1 MSNYY
6 CYICQSLI
14 KGTIYKTYD
23 QNVCNPSC
31 REYLIKNFNFNSN
44 YTIEKK
50 EYKPIKKSISCIKI
64 YNEKNEI
71 HTQDPFINDEITQDP
86 FINDEITQDPFRND
100 EIDSPSLN
108 LFELFN
114 LSPIISKEEI
124 NKIPTYEKHE
134 RKMCANLYGIRY
146 SDLTLKNIFE
156 KIKNILIY

>member
-23 QNVCNPSC
+23 QNLCNPSC

-50 EYKPIKKSISCIKI
+50 EYKPIKKSTSCIKI

-71 HTQDPFINDEITQDP
+71 H
-86 FINDEITQDPFRND
+86 TQDPFRND

-134 RKMCANLYGIRY
+134 RKMCFNLYGIRY

-156 KIKNILIY
+156 KTKNILIY

>member
-14 KGTIYKTYD
+14 KGTIYKAYD
-23 QNVCNPSC
+23 QNLCNPSC

-64 YNEKNEI
+64 YNEINEI
-71 HTQDPFINDEITQDP
+71 NEIDTQEPFR
-86 FINDEITQDPFRND
+86 NDEITQDPFRND
-100 EIDSPSLN
+100 EIESPSIN

-114 LSPIISKEEI
+114 LSSIISKEEI

-134 RKMCANLYGIRY
+134 RKMCFYLYSISY
-146 SDLTLKNIFE
+146 SDLTLKNVFE
-156 KIKNILIY
+156 KTKNILIY